1 MAIDPRY
8 GNSSGYFKDPITE
21 EDLSPD
27 TPRVIP
33 CSFENGK
40 FTWPCVA
47 QSDGRQLLKIV
58 YKYFTDEEKELYKA
72 YRGRSSSGTERK
84 TREPKQPKQQKVK
97 TVETVET
104 DEPDKPKKVVKYS
117 EESAAS
123 LETLQTLA
131 QCDRLYG
138 VSQIAG
144 ITYALVGATG
154 SNVVHHIPRSCIP
167 DAEFERLNEGMA

>member
-1 MAIDPRY
+1 MAVDPRY
-8 GNSSGYFKDPITE
+8 GNSSGYFKDPITG

-27 TPRVIP
+27 TPRVVP

-47 QSDGRQLLKIV
+47 QSDGEQLLKIV

-72 YRGRSSSGTERK
+72 YRGRSPSGSERK
-84 TREPKQPKQQKVK
+84 PREPKQPKAKTVNTVK
-97 TVETVET
+97 TN
-104 DEPDKPKKVVKYS
+104 EPDESKQVIKYA
-117 EESAAS
+117 EDSATS
-123 LETLQTLA
+123 LKTLETLA

-144 ITYALVGATG
+144 VTYALVGATG
-154 SNVVHHIPRSCIP
+154 SHVVHHIPRACIP
-167 DAEFERLNEGMA
+167 DAEFERLCCSGEY

>member
-47 QSDGRQLLKIV
+47 QSDGGQLLKIV
-58 YKYFTDEEKELYKA
+58 YKYFTNEEKELYKA
-72 YRGRSSSGTERK
+72 YRGRSTSSSERK
-84 TREPKQPKQQKVK
+84 PREPKQAKPSVAKPVK
-97 TVETVET
+97 I
-104 DEPDKPKKVVKYS
+104 DEPDEPKQVIKYA
-117 EESAAS
+117 EDSATS
-123 LETLQTLA
+123 LKTLETLA

-138 VSQIAG
+138 ISQIAG
-144 ITYALVGATG
+144 VTYALVGATG
-154 SNVVHHIPRSCIP
+154 SRVVHHIPRACIP
-167 DAEFERLNEGMA
+167 DAEFERLNGGMA

>member
-47 QSDGRQLLKIV
+47 QSDGGQLLKIV
-58 YKYFTDEEKELYKA
+58 YKYFTEEEKALYKA
-72 YRGRSSSGTERK
+72 YRGRSPSGSERK
-84 TREPKQPKQQKVK
+84 PREPKPAKPVKSAKPVNIDEPEEPKQVIKYAEDSATSLK
-97 TVETVET
+97 T
-104 DEPDKPKKVVKYS
+104 
-117 EESAAS
+117 
-123 LETLQTLA
+123 LETLA

-144 ITYALVGATG
+144 VTYALVGATG
-154 SNVVHHIPRSCIP
+154 SRVVYHIPRACIP

>member
-27 TPRVIP
+27 TPRVVP

-47 QSDGRQLLKIV
+47 QSDGEQLLKIV
-58 YKYFTDEEKELYKA
+58 YKYFTEEEKALYKA
-72 YRGRSSSGTERK
+72 YRGRSSSSTERK
-84 TREPKQPKQQKVK
+84 PREPKQPKPLKVK
-97 TVETVET
+97 PITD
-104 DEPDKPKKVVKYS
+104 DEPKQVIKYD
-117 EESAAS
+117 EESATS
-123 LETLQTLA
+123 LETLQVLA

-138 VSQIAG
+138 VSQISG

-154 SNVVHHIPRSCIP
+154 SRVVHHIPRACIP
-167 DAEFERLNEGMA
+167 DAEFERLCCGDVY

>member
-27 TPRVIP
+27 TPRVVP

-47 QSDGRQLLKIV
+47 QSDGGQLLKIV

-72 YRGRSSSGTERK
+72 YRGRSPSGSERK
-84 TREPKQPKQQKVK
+84 PREPKQQKVK
-97 TVETVET
+97 TVETNEL
-104 DEPDKPKKVVKYS
+104 DKPKKVVKYS

-138 VSQIAG
+138 ISQIAG
-144 ITYALVGATG
+144 VTYALVGATG
-154 SNVVHHIPRSCIP
+154 SHVVHHIPRACIP

>member
-1 MAIDPRY
+1 MAVDPRY

-27 TPRVIP
+27 TPRVVP

-47 QSDGRQLLKIV
+47 QSDGGQLLKIV
-58 YKYFTDEEKELYKA
+58 YKYFTEEEKELYKA
-72 YRGRSSSGTERK
+72 YRGRSGSSSGHSQV
-84 TREPKQPKQQKVK
+84 REPKAKTKPVK
-97 TVETVET
+97 TEDAE
-104 DEPDKPKKVVKYS
+104 KPRQVLKYDP
-117 EESAAS
+117 ESAVS
-123 LETLQTLA
+123 LKTLETLA

-138 VSQIAG
+138 MSQIAG

-154 SNVVHHIPRSCIP
+154 SNVVHHIPRTCIP
-167 DAEFERLNEGMA
+167 DAEFARLNGGMA

>member
-8 GNSSGYFKDPITE
+8 GNSSGYLKDPTTE

-27 TPRVIP
+27 TPRVVP

-47 QSDGRQLLKIV
+47 QSDGEQLLKIV
-58 YKYFTDEEKELYKA
+58 YKCFTEEEKALYKA
-72 YRGRSSSGTERK
+72 YRGRSPSSTERK
-84 TREPKQPKQQKVK
+84 PREPKPIKAAVAKPVADDEPKQVI
-97 TVETVET
+97 
-104 DEPDKPKKVVKYS
+104 KYS

-138 VSQIAG
+138 VSQISG

-154 SNVVHHIPRSCIP
+154 SRVVHHIPRACIP
-167 DAEFERLNEGMA
+167 DAEFERLCCGDVY

>member
-1 MAIDPRY
+1 MAIDPKY

-47 QSDGRQLLKIV
+47 QSDGGQLLKIV
-58 YKYFTDEEKELYKA
+58 YKYFTNEEKELYKA
-72 YRGRSSSGTERK
+72 YRGRSPSGSERK
-84 TREPKQPKQQKVK
+84 PREPKPARPSVAKPVK
-97 TVETVET
+97 I
-104 DEPDKPKKVVKYS
+104 DEPDEQKQVIKYT
-117 EESAAS
+117 EDSAAS
-123 LETLQTLA
+123 LDTLKTLA

-144 ITYALVGATG
+144 VTYALVGATG
-154 SNVVHHIPRSCIP
+154 SHVVHHIPRACIP
-167 DAEFERLNEGMA
+167 DAEFERLNEVW

>member
-1 MAIDPRY
+1 MAIDSRY

-27 TPRVIP
+27 TPRVVP

-47 QSDGRQLLKIV
+47 QSDGGQLLKIV

-97 TVETVET
+97 TVET

-144 ITYALVGATG
+144 ITYALVGVTG

-167 DAEFERLNEGMA
+167 DAEFERLNGGMA

>member
-1 MAIDPRY
+1 MTIDPRY

-27 TPRVIP
+27 TPRVVP

-47 QSDGRQLLKIV
+47 QSDGEQLLKIV
-58 YKYFTDEEKELYKA
+58 YKYFTEEEKALYKA

-84 TREPKQPKQQKVK
+84 PREPKQPKSLKLK
-97 TVETVET
+97 PITD
-104 DEPDKPKKVVKYS
+104 DEPKQVIKYD

-138 VSQIAG
+138 VSQISG

-154 SNVVHHIPRSCIP
+154 SRVVHHIPRACIP
-167 DAEFERLNEGMA
+167 DTEFERLCCGDAY

>member
-1 MAIDPRY
+1 MAVDPRY

-47 QSDGRQLLKIV
+47 QSDGGQLLKIV
-58 YKYFTDEEKELYKA
+58 YKYFTNEEKELYKA
-72 YRGRSSSGTERK
+72 YRGRSPSGTERK
-84 TREPKQPKQQKVK
+84 PREPKPPKAKPVK
-97 TVETVET
+97 I
-104 DEPDKPKKVVKYS
+104 DEPDEPKQVIKYA
-117 EESAAS
+117 EDSAAS
-123 LETLQTLA
+123 LKTLETLA

-138 VSQIAG
+138 ISQIAG
-144 ITYALVGATG
+144 VTYALVGATG
-154 SNVVHHIPRSCIP
+154 SRVVHHIPRACIP

>member
-47 QSDGRQLLKIV
+47 QSDGGQLLKIV
-58 YKYFTDEEKELYKA
+58 YKYFTNEEKELYKA
-72 YRGRSSSGTERK
+72 YRGRSPSGSERK
-84 TREPKQPKQQKVK
+84 PREPKQAKPSVAKPVK
-97 TVETVET
+97 T
-104 DEPDKPKKVVKYS
+104 DEPDEPKQVIKYA
-117 EESAAS
+117 EDSATS
-123 LETLQTLA
+123 LKTLETLA

-144 ITYALVGATG
+144 VTYALVGATG
-154 SNVVHHIPRSCIP
+154 SRVVYHIPRAYIP

>member
-33 CSFENGK
+33 CSFENRK

-47 QSDGRQLLKIV
+47 QSDGGQLLKIV
-58 YKYFTDEEKELYKA
+58 YKYFTEEEKALYKA
-72 YRGRSSSGTERK
+72 YRGRSPSGSERK
-84 TREPKQPKQQKVK
+84 PREPKQQKVK
-97 TVETVET
+97 TVNTVKTNESN
-104 DEPDKPKKVVKYS
+104 EHKQVVKYS

-123 LETLQTLA
+123 LETLKTLA

-138 VSQIAG
+138 CSQIAG
-144 ITYALVGATG
+144 VTYALVGATG
-154 SNVVHHIPRSCIP
+154 SRVVYHIPRACIP

>member
-27 TPRVIP
+27 TPRVVP

-47 QSDGRQLLKIV
+47 QSDGEQLLKIV
-58 YKYFTDEEKELYKA
+58 YKYFTEEEKALYKA

-84 TREPKQPKQQKVK
+84 PHEPKQPKPLKAK
-97 TVETVET
+97 PITD
-104 DEPDKPKKVVKYS
+104 DEPKQVIKYD
-117 EESAAS
+117 EESATS
-123 LETLQTLA
+123 LETLQILA

-138 VSQIAG
+138 VSQISG

-154 SNVVHHIPRSCIP
+154 SRVVHHIPRACIP
-167 DAEFERLNEGMA
+167 DAEFERLCCGDVY

>member
-47 QSDGRQLLKIV
+47 QSDGGQLLKIV

-84 TREPKQPKQQKVK
+84 PREPKPAKPSVAKPVKIEDPDEPKQVIKH
-97 TVETVET
+97 
-104 DEPDKPKKVVKYS
+104 S
-117 EESAAS
+117 EDSAAS

-154 SNVVHHIPRSCIP
+154 SHVVHHIPRSCIP

>member
-8 GNSSGYFKDPITE
+8 GNSSGYFKDPITG

-47 QSDGRQLLKIV
+47 QSDGEQLLKIV

-72 YRGRSSSGTERK
+72 YRGRSSSGSERK
-84 TREPKQPKQQKVK
+84 PREPKQHK
-97 TVETVET
+97 TAIIKPIT
-104 DEPDKPKKVVKYS
+104 DDKPKQVIKHT
-117 EESAAS
+117 EDSAAS

-131 QCDRLYG
+131 QCNRLYG
-138 VSQIAG
+138 CSQIAG
-144 ITYALVGATG
+144 ITYALVGTTG

-167 DAEFERLNEGMA
+167 DAEFDRLSEG

>member
-1 MAIDPRY
+1 MVIV
-8 GNSSGYFKDPITE
+8 TE

-47 QSDGRQLLKIV
+47 QSDGGQLLKIV
-58 YKYFTDEEKELYKA
+58 YKYFTNEEKELYKA

-84 TREPKQPKQQKVK
+84 PREPKPAKPSVAKPVK
-97 TVETVET
+97 I
-104 DEPDKPKKVVKYS
+104 DEPDEPKQVIKYA
-117 EESAAS
+117 EDSATS
-123 LETLQTLA
+123 LKTLETLA

-144 ITYALVGATG
+144 VTYALVGATG
-154 SNVVHHIPRSCIP
+154 SRVVHHIPRACIP

>member
-1 MAIDPRY
+1 MAVDPRY

-21 EDLSPD
+21 EDLSQD
-27 TPRVIP
+27 TPRVVP

-47 QSDGRQLLKIV
+47 QSDGSQLLKIV

-72 YRGRSSSGTERK
+72 YRGRSSSGSERK
-84 TREPKQPKQQKVK
+84 PREPKQPKAKPVS
-97 TVETVET
+97 
-104 DEPDKPKKVVKYS
+104 DDKPKKVIKHT
-117 EESAAS
+117 EDSAAS

-131 QCDRLYG
+131 QCNRLYG
-138 VSQIAG
+138 CSQIAG
-144 ITYALVGATG
+144 ITYALVGTTG

-167 DAEFERLNEGMA
+167 DAEFDRLSEGW

>member
-1 MAIDPRY
+1 MAVDPRY

-47 QSDGRQLLKIV
+47 QSDGEQLLKIV
-58 YKYFTDEEKELYKA
+58 YKYFTEEEKALYKA
-72 YRGRSSSGTERK
+72 YRGRSPSGSERK
-84 TREPKQPKQQKVK
+84 PRETKPAKPAKPVKPVNIDEPDEPKQVIKYAEDSATSLK
-97 TVETVET
+97 T
-104 DEPDKPKKVVKYS
+104 
-117 EESAAS
+117 
-123 LETLQTLA
+123 LETLA

-138 VSQIAG
+138 ISQIAG
-144 ITYALVGATG
+144 LTYALVGSSG
-154 SNVVHHIPRSCIP
+154 SNIVHHIPRACIP
-167 DAEFERLNEGMA
+167 DAEFERLNEWST

>member
-27 TPRVIP
+27 TPRVVP

-40 FTWPCVA
+40 STWPCVA
-47 QSDGRQLLKIV
+47 QSDGRQLPKIV
-58 YKYFTDEEKELYKA
+58 YKYFTNEEKELYKA
-72 YRGRSSSGTERK
+72 YRGRSPSGSERK
-84 TREPKQPKQQKVK
+84 PREPKQAKPSVAKPVK
-97 TVETVET
+97 I
-104 DEPDKPKKVVKYS
+104 DEPDEPKQVIKYA
-117 EESAAS
+117 EDSATS
-123 LETLQTLA
+123 LKTLEALA

-138 VSQIAG
+138 ISQIAG
-144 ITYALVGATG
+144 VTYALVGATG
-154 SNVVHHIPRSCIP
+154 SRVVHHIPRACIP

>member
-47 QSDGRQLLKIV
+47 QSDGEQLLKIV

-72 YRGRSSSGTERK
+72 YRGRSSSGSERK
-84 TREPKQPKQQKVK
+84 PREPKQQITKSTKI
-97 TVETVET
+97 
-104 DEPDKPKKVVKYS
+104 DEPVESKEPEEPAQVIKYS
-117 EESAAS
+117 KESAAS
-123 LETLQTLA
+123 LKTLELLA
-131 QCDRLYG
+131 QCDTLYG
-138 VSQIAG
+138 ISQISG
-144 ITYALVGATG
+144 IFYALVGKSG
-154 SNVVHHIPRSCIP
+154 SRVIHHIPRACIP
-167 DAEFERLNEGMA
+167 DAEFERLNEGRP

>member
-47 QSDGRQLLKIV
+47 QSDGEQLLKIV
-58 YKYFTDEEKELYKA
+58 YKYFTNEEKELYKA
-72 YRGRSSSGTERK
+72 YRGRSPSGTERK
-84 TREPKQPKQQKVK
+84 PREPKQPKLSVVK
-97 TVETVET
+97 PVKI
-104 DEPDKPKKVVKYS
+104 DEPDEPKQVIKYA
-117 EESAAS
+117 EDSATS
-123 LETLQTLA
+123 LKTLETLA

-144 ITYALVGATG
+144 VTYALVGATG
-154 SNVVHHIPRSCIP
+154 SRVVHHIPRACIP

>member
-1 MAIDPRY
+1 MAVDPRY

-27 TPRVIP
+27 TPRVVP
-33 CSFENGK
+33 CSLENGK

-47 QSDGRQLLKIV
+47 QSDGSQLLKIV
-58 YKYFTDEEKELYKA
+58 YKYFTDEEKELYKE
-72 YRGRSSSGTERK
+72 YRGRSGSSPGHSQVRK
-84 TREPKQPKQQKVK
+84 PKEQKAKAKPTKTDESEEPKQVI
-97 TVETVET
+97 
-104 DEPDKPKKVVKYS
+104 KYS
-117 EESAAS
+117 KESATS
-123 LETLQTLA
+123 LKTLETLA

-154 SNVVHHIPRSCIP
+154 SNKVYHIPRGCIP

>member
-47 QSDGRQLLKIV
+47 QSDGEQLLKIV

-72 YRGRSSSGTERK
+72 YRGRSTSGSERK
-84 TREPKQPKQQKVK
+84 PREPKQQVTKPVK
-97 TVETVET
+97 TDEQEDIKKP
-104 DEPDKPKKVVKYS
+104 DEPTQVIKYS
-117 EESAAS
+117 KESATS
-123 LETLQTLA
+123 LKTLELLA
-131 QCDRLYG
+131 QCDTLYG
-138 VSQIAG
+138 ISQISG
-144 ITYALVGATG
+144 IFYALVGKSG
-154 SNVVHHIPRSCIP
+154 SRVIHHIPRTCIP
-167 DAEFERLNEGMA
+167 DAEFERLNEGRS

>member
-27 TPRVIP
+27 TPRVVP

-47 QSDGRQLLKIV
+47 QSDGGQLLKIV
-58 YKYFTDEEKELYKA
+58 YKYFTEEEKALYKA
-72 YRGRSSSGTERK
+72 YRGRSPSSTERK
-84 TREPKQPKQQKVK
+84 PREPKQPKPLKAK
-97 TVETVET
+97 PIT
-104 DEPDKPKKVVKYS
+104 DDVPKQVIKYD

-138 VSQIAG
+138 VSQISG

-154 SNVVHHIPRSCIP
+154 SRVVHHIPRACIP
-167 DAEFERLNEGMA
+167 DAEFERLCCGDVY

>member
-27 TPRVIP
+27 TPRVVP

-47 QSDGRQLLKIV
+47 QSDGGQLLKIV
-58 YKYFTDEEKELYKA
+58 YKYFTNEEKELYKA
-72 YRGRSSSGTERK
+72 YRGRSTSGSERK
-84 TREPKQPKQQKVK
+84 PREPKQAKQQKVK
-97 TVETVET
+97 TVETNEL
-104 DEPDKPKKVVKYS
+104 DKPKKVVKYS

-138 VSQIAG
+138 ISQIAG
-144 ITYALVGATG
+144 VTYALVGATG
-154 SNVVHHIPRSCIP
+154 SHVVHHIPRSCIP

>member
-1 MAIDPRY
+1 MAVDPRY

-27 TPRVIP
+27 TPRVVP
-33 CSFENGK
+33 CSLENGK

-47 QSDGRQLLKIV
+47 QSDGSQLLKIV

-72 YRGRSSSGTERK
+72 YRGRSGSSSGHPQVRK
-84 TREPKQPKQQKVK
+84 PKEQKAKPVKIDESEEPKQVI
-97 TVETVET
+97 
-104 DEPDKPKKVVKYS
+104 KYS
-117 EESAAS
+117 KESATS
-123 LETLQTLA
+123 LKTLETLA

-154 SNVVHHIPRSCIP
+154 SNKVYHIPRGCIP
-167 DAEFERLNEGMA
+167 DAEFERLNEGMV

>member
-27 TPRVIP
+27 TPRVVP

-47 QSDGRQLLKIV
+47 QSDGEQLLKIV
-58 YKYFTDEEKELYKA
+58 YKYFTEEEKALYKA
-72 YRGRSSSGTERK
+72 YRGRSPSSTERK
-84 TREPKQPKQQKVK
+84 PREPKQPKSLKAK
-97 TVETVET
+97 PITD
-104 DEPDKPKKVVKYS
+104 DEPKQVIKYD

-138 VSQIAG
+138 VSQISG

-154 SNVVHHIPRSCIP
+154 SRVVHHIPRACIP
-167 DAEFERLNEGMA
+167 DAEFERLCCGEVY

>member
-47 QSDGRQLLKIV
+47 QSDGGQLLKIV
-58 YKYFTDEEKELYKA
+58 YKYFTEEEKALYKA

-84 TREPKQPKQQKVK
+84 PREPKQARPSVAKPVK
-97 TVETVET
+97 I
-104 DEPDKPKKVVKYS
+104 DEPDEPKQVIKYA
-117 EESAAS
+117 EDSATS
-123 LETLQTLA
+123 LKTLETLA

-138 VSQIAG
+138 MSQIAG
-144 ITYALVGATG
+144 VTYALVGATG
-154 SNVVHHIPRSCIP
+154 SRVVYHIPRACIP

>member
-1 MAIDPRY
+1 MAVDPRY
-8 GNSSGYFKDPITE
+8 GNSSGYFKDPITG
-21 EDLSPD
+21 EDFSPD

-47 QSDGRQLLKIV
+47 QSDGGQLLKIV

-72 YRGRSSSGTERK
+72 YRGRSSSGSERK
-84 TREPKQPKQQKVK
+84 PREPKQPKAKSVA
-97 TVETVET
+97 
-104 DEPDKPKKVVKYS
+104 DDKPKQVIKHT
-117 EESAAS
+117 EDSAAS

-131 QCDRLYG
+131 QCNRLYG
-138 VSQIAG
+138 CSQIAG
-144 ITYALVGATG
+144 ITYALVGTTG

-167 DAEFERLNEGMA
+167 DAEFDRLSEGW

>member
-1 MAIDPRY
+1 MAVDPRY

-47 QSDGRQLLKIV
+47 QSDGGQLLKIV
-58 YKYFTDEEKELYKA
+58 YKYFTNEEKELYKA
-72 YRGRSSSGTERK
+72 YRGRSSSGSERK
-84 TREPKQPKQQKVK
+84 PREPKPVK
-97 TVETVET
+97 PSVAKPVKI
-104 DEPDKPKKVVKYS
+104 DEPDESKQVIKYT
-117 EESAAS
+117 EDSATS
-123 LETLQTLA
+123 LKTLETLA

-144 ITYALVGATG
+144 VTYALVGATG
-154 SNVVHHIPRSCIP
+154 SHVVHHIPRACIP
-167 DAEFERLNEGMA
+167 DAEFERLNEVW

>member
-47 QSDGRQLLKIV
+47 QSDGEQLLKIV
-58 YKYFTDEEKELYKA
+58 YKYFTEEEKALYKA
-72 YRGRSSSGTERK
+72 YRGRSPSSSERK
-84 TREPKQPKQQKVK
+84 PREPKQPKSLKAK
-97 TVETVET
+97 PIT
-104 DEPDKPKKVVKYS
+104 DDESKQVIKYD
-117 EESAAS
+117 EEAATS

-138 VSQIAG
+138 VSQISG

-154 SNVVHHIPRSCIP
+154 SRVVYHIPRACIP
-167 DAEFERLNEGMA
+167 DAEFERLCCGDVY

>member
-27 TPRVIP
+27 TPRVVP

-47 QSDGRQLLKIV
+47 QSDGEQLLKIV
-58 YKYFTDEEKELYKA
+58 YKYFTEEEKALYKA

-84 TREPKQPKQQKVK
+84 PREPKQHKPLKAKPITDDEPKQVI
-97 TVETVET
+97 
-104 DEPDKPKKVVKYS
+104 KYD
-117 EESAAS
+117 EESATS

-138 VSQIAG
+138 VSQISG

-154 SNVVHHIPRSCIP
+154 SRAVHHIPRACIP
-167 DAEFERLNEGMA
+167 DAEFERLCCGDVY

>member
-47 QSDGRQLLKIV
+47 QSDGGQLLKIV

-72 YRGRSSSGTERK
+72 YRGRSSSGSERK
-84 TREPKQPKQQKVK
+84 PREPKQHKTVIIKSITDNKPKQVIKH
-97 TVETVET
+97 TE
-104 DEPDKPKKVVKYS
+104 D
-117 EESAAS
+117 SAAS

-131 QCDRLYG
+131 QCNRLYG
-138 VSQIAG
+138 CSQIAG
-144 ITYALVGATG
+144 ITYALVGVTG
-154 SNVVHHIPRSCIP
+154 SNVVHHIPRACIP
-167 DAEFERLNEGMA
+167 DAEFDRLSEGW